1 MAVRVSLEARRS
13 PSSPGSS
20 QFGRLKPRGLNVKA
34 STQTQPG
41 HCGSSATWPACG
53 CRVVE
58 CPKHR
63 GGEGVHEH
71 LSLS

>member
-1 MAVRVSLEARRS
+1 MLIS
-13 PSSPGSS
+13 
-20 QFGRLKPRGLNVKA
+20 GLNGLIPLPGKLIFSAGCLA
-34 STQTQPG
+34 SLTARLV
-41 HCGSSATWPACG
+41 HCGSSATGLSACG

-63 GGEGVHEH
+63 GGEWVHGH